1 MKTLFAFYLVFF
13 RGYSVMRL
21 CFEEGGCYG
30 ACDSELG
37 FDYTHNGNWG
47 KGETPVGAVIN
58 CWKNSRTN
66 RITLQ

>member
-1 MKTLFAFYLVFF
+1 
-13 RGYSVMRL
+13 MRL

-66 RITLQ
+66 RITLSTGARI

>member
-1 MKTLFAFYLVFF
+1 
-13 RGYSVMRL
+13 MRL

-37 FDYTHNGNWG
+37 FDYTHNGSWG

-66 RITLQ
+66 RITQS